1 MPGGLS
7 VKRHSIHIKIDG
19 RTYAGSYA
27 VDRGVLT
34 VSTSYGKRA
43 AQVGHQ
49 VSHETLAH
57 QLLQELVQEEKD
69 RKGSRL

>member
-1 MPGGLS
+1 MT
-7 VKRHSIHIKIDG
+7 RHSIHIKIDG

-27 VDRGVLT
+27 VDRGVIT
-34 VSTSYGKRA
+34 VTASYGRKA
-43 AQVGHQ
+43 AQVGYQ

-57 QLLQELVQEEKD
+57 QLLHELVQEEKG

>member
-1 MPGGLS
+1 MRGGLS
-7 VKRHSIHIKIDG
+7 VTRHSIHIKIDG

-34 VSTSYGKRA
+34 VTASYGRKA

-49 VSHETLAH
+49 VSHETLAR
-57 QLLQELVQEEKD
+57 QLLLKLVQEEKS